1 MFDIHNTKYE
11 VKTTSKFR
19 KEFKNILKQG
29 KDKQKFLEVLGKL
42 ANLEELDIKYQN
54 HPLQNSKRYKN
65 CNELHIEPDWLLV
78 YKYINDNTL
87 ILLLVETGS
96 HSELF

>member
-1 MFDIHNTKYE
+1 MYKIQYSS
-11 VKTTSKFR
+11 V
-19 KEFKNILKQG
+19 FKKQLKLMAKQG
-29 KDKQKFLEVLGKL
+29 KDIQKLKDVVQRL
-42 ANLEELDIKYQN
+42 ANLEELEPKYRN
-54 HPLQNSKRYKN
+54 HTLQNSKKFKN
-65 CNELHIEPDWLLV
+65 CNECHIEPDWLLV

>member
-1 MFDIHNTKYE
+1 MYKIQYSS
-11 VKTTSKFR
+11 V
-19 KEFKNILKQG
+19 FKKQLKLMAKQG
-29 KDKQKFLEVLGKL
+29 KDIQKLKDVVQRL
-42 ANLEELDIKYQN
+42 ANLEELEPKYRN
-54 HPLQNSKRYKN
+54 HTSQNSKKFKN
-65 CNELHIEPDWLLV
+65 CNECHIEPDWLLV

>member
-1 MFDIHNTKYE
+1 MYKIQYSS
-11 VKTTSKFR
+11 V
-19 KEFKNILKQG
+19 FKKQLKLMAKQG
-29 KDKQKFLEVLGKL
+29 KDIQKLKDVVQRL
-42 ANLEELDIKYQN
+42 ANLEELEPKYRN
-54 HPLQNSKRYKN
+54 HTLHNSKKFKN
-65 CNELHIEPDWLLV
+65 CNECHIEPDWLLV